1 VQLQVHP
8 SGPVRDPP
16 ASGPAHRRARRVA
29 AGTAVRHRGAVAE
42 WSDVARYLTTDA
54 LAHLATLGK
63 DGGPRS
69 VPVWVGIH
77 DGLPDSPGGSTD
89 DLTGGQGLAFF
100 TEEGSVKDRNLARD
114 PRLALS
120 VTAPGN
126 PLSMATVRGEVVTRL
141 TGEAAMA
148 VVDRISHAY
157 TGGPYE
163 IRSGFVA
170 FLVRPTSWW
179 ANDYSE
185 G

>member
-1 VQLQVHP
+1 V
-8 SGPVRDPP
+8 
-16 ASGPAHRRARRVA
+16 
-29 AGTAVRHRGAVAE
+29 TE
-42 WSDVARYLTTDA
+42 WSAVARYLSTDA

-69 VPVWVGIH
+69 VPVWVDLH
-77 DGLPDSPGGSTD
+77 DGLPDAAS
-89 DLTGGQGLAFF
+89 TGGQGLAFF

-126 PLSMATVRGEVVTRL
+126 PLSMATVRGEVVDRL
-141 TGEAAMA
+141 TGGAAMEA
-148 VVDRISHAY
+148 VDRISRAY
-157 TGGPYE
+157 TGGPYDV
-163 IRSGFVA
+163 RSGFVA

-179 ANDYSE
+179 ANDYAE